1 LEKVLQRRPK
11 IYLETPLMLASM
23 EGYCYAK
30 KSKNKKKIALIEEAL
45 KAQQKKPT

>member
-23 EGYCYAK
+23 GGHCYAK
-30 KSKNKKKIALIEEAL
+30 KSKKKIALIEEAL